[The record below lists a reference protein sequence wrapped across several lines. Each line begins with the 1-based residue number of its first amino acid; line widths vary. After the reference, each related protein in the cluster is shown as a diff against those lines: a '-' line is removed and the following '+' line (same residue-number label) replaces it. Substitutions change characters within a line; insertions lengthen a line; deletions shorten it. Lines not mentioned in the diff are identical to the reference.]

1 MKKIIFIFIIAFTA
15 KAVHAQNAIFL
26 NEGNIEFEKKLNM
39 FKQFETD
46 NWFGEQFADFYKKN
60 MPQFKTTYFNL
71 YFKDGKS
78 LYKPGRENPE
88 NSKMRSWGSI
98 AEENNIYTDFTNDQS
113 IAQKSI
119 YDATFL
125 ITDSIRKINW
135 KITDETREIA
145 GFQCRRANALIMD
158 SVYIVAF
165 YTDAILTPGGPES
178 VSGLPGMILG
188 LAVPEKHVTWFA
200 TKVTKENVPDKEM
213 LAPKTGKKVNNKMV
227 LTTLKDTFKD
237 WGKYATKYIEQLM
250 F

>member
-15 KAVHAQNAIFL
+15 KIAHAQNAIFL
-26 NEGNIEFEKKLNM
+26 KEGTIEFEEKLNM
-39 FKQFETD
+39 YKQIETD
-46 NWFGEQFADFYKKN
+46 NWWGEQFADFYKKN

-71 YFKDGKS
+71 YFKDEKT

-88 NSKMRSWGSI
+88 NSKMRMWGGVS
-98 AEENNIYTDFTNDQS
+98 EDNIVYTDFTTDQS
-113 IAQKSI
+113 IAQKSVF
-119 YDATFL
+119 DAVFL

-188 LAVPEKHVTWFA
+188 LAVPNKHVTWFA
-200 TKVTKENVPDKEM
+200 TKVTTQSIPDKEM
-213 LAPKTGKKVNNKMV
+213 LPPKGGKKLNNKMV
-227 LTTLKDTFKD
+227 LTTLKDAFKD
-237 WGKYATKYIEQLM
+237 WGKNAVKYIEQLM